1 MFAQFQFA
9 TAEVIGVATVPIV
22 AVQAVGGAAGNMLT
36 VHNVVAAAATVGLV
50 GREGDLM
57 RKVAIPCG
65 YYLLAAG
72 TFTYLAVWGLGANAG
87 TVMLALLV
95 MAAAAMLV
103 VAARERRQPI
113 GDVGS
118 REVEQGADRK
128 ERP

>member
-1 MFAQFQFA
+1 
-9 TAEVIGVATVPIV
+9 
-22 AVQAVGGAAGNMLT
+22 MLT

-87 TVMLALLV
+87 TVALGVLLAMGSALLV
-95 MAAAAMLV
+95 L
-103 VAARERRQPI
+103 AARERKQST
-113 GDVGS
+113 DDLGS
-118 REVEQGADRK
+118 PAAEPAPDREEQA
-128 ERP
+128 